1 MKKILKCFV
10 IAVII
15 SLACVAMLSS
25 VEAVEPSDK
34 LNVSKDIEE
43 KSSLEEAKNVYDEYK
58 IRKEIED
65 KEKARLREAERQRKK
80 LEEEAE
86 RKKQEEKQKNKMSF
100 GDMIGAVIFL
110 FILSLFMSPAIC
122 WLVIAYVVY
131 SYFAG

>member
-100 GDMIGAVIFL
+100 GDMIGIVIFL
-110 FILSLFMSPAIC
+110 YILSLFMSPAIC
-122 WLVIAYVVY
+122 WLAIAATVY
-131 SYFAG
+131 YYFAG